1 MNCCIRSRA
10 LRISL
15 GRISAGL
22 LGSMLAVGCT
32 TRPPFMTNA
41 DPALRKSSAQFAA
54 DAAHRHYEADAPKGG
69 FANGRAEVDYGIHR
83 ITIANSS
90 NEDWDNV
97 ELWLNH
103 EYVVFIP
110 KVPANA
116 ARSESMNFQYIFD
129 QHGNSFPTNSLETPI
144 NSVDLFM
151 NGKMYSL
158 GQPALA
164 D

>member
-1 MNCCIRSRA
+1 MTFRSRA
-10 LRISL
+10 FSVSFGRISL
-15 GRISAGL
+15 VM
-22 LGSMLAVGCT
+22 LGSMLIAGCT

-41 DPALRKSSAQFAA
+41 DPALRRSSAQFAA
-54 DAAHRHYEADAPKGG
+54 DAAHRHYETDAPKGG
-69 FANGRAEVDYGIHR
+69 DANGRAEVDYGIHR
-83 ITIANSS
+83 ITIENSS
-90 NEDWDNV
+90 NEDWNNV
-97 ELWLNH
+97 ELWLNRQ
-103 EYVVFIP
+103 YVVLIP

-116 ARSESMNFQYIFD
+116 ARTESVDFQSIFD

-144 NSVDLFM
+144 NSVELFM